1 VLLAA
6 PRSGLS
12 LDPLEFL
19 LKQFSVVAAQGTGP
33 TVWRIVVELVSLGLV
48 NPVPVA
54 SDVFSLER
62 WREVFTAT
70 LRHKGIRILLKPS

>member
-1 VLLAA
+1 MLLAA

-33 TVWRIVVELVSLGLV
+33 TVWRIAVESVSHGLV
-48 NPVPVA
+48 NLVTVA
-54 SDVFSLER
+54 SDVFSLHQ
-62 WREVFTAT
+62 WREAFTKT
-70 LRHKGIRILLKPS
+70 LRHKGIIILLKPS